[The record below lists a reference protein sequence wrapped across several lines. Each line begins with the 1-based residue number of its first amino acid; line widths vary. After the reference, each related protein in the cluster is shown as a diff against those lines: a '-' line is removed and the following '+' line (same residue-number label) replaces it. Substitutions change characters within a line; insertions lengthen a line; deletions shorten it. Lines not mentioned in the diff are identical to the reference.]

1 MNKLL
6 EHAVKA
12 ATKISDEFNR
22 NKWDKSQINLAL
34 LSDTPAPA
42 VAGVGGDTPK
52 LDFLKGQSPTSEPIK
67 DNTNFFKNFE
77 AQVKERNERVKAENA
92 ATVANTAPVAPVTPV
107 TEEKTVTPAPATVP
121 SYTPP
126 QPALETDKVMN
137 SKTIITPE
145 DGEYVLVEYNG
156 QKIKCMWDGIH
167 GKFLDNEDC
176 LEIEYHLIDK
186 WEALPKEE
194 EAPAEKQKEQNTED
208 NDNTE
213 SAEKDEDKNCY
224 YVTII
229 RDSIYPNIGSRS
241 LIRMCDSKFIWHDTE
256 GMEKKPMLK
265 VCDNCKKKVMAIE
278 THVE

>member
-12 ATKISDEFNR
+12 ATKISDELNR
-22 NKWDKSQINLAL
+22 NKWDKSQVNLAL

-42 VAGVGGDTPK
+42 VAGVGGNAPE
-52 LDFLKGQSPTSEPIK
+52 LDFLKEQPSTPESIK

-92 ATVANTAPVAPVTPV
+92 STVANTAPVAPVTPV
-107 TEEKTVTPAPATVP
+107 AEEKAVTPAPATVP
-121 SYTPP
+121 PYTPP
-126 QPALETDKVMN
+126 QPALEADKVMSN
-137 SKTIITPE
+137 KTIITPE

-156 QKIKCMWDGIH
+156 KKIKCMWDGIH

-186 WEALPKEE
+186 WEALSKEE
-194 EAPAEKQKEQNTED
+194 EAPTEEQKKQNTED
-208 NDNTE
+208 NTE
-213 SAEKDEDKNCY
+213 STEKDEDKNCY